1 MRLIFCKRVATCNSC
16 TMMMKRIIVVVVSFY
31 LSRFVALLR
40 PISASPA
47 SCKTIVLKF
56 LQVGIWHF
64 SFIIM
69 HNNQQVVGTLNLVHH
84 TTYQAQ
90 IPSFVST
97 VHNMNIKIFI
107 SRYRYSEKV
116 NKKQNRLVRLK
127 SNQMIYIGSQ
137 ILILKKVL

>member
-16 TMMMKRIIVVVVSFY
+16 TMMMKRMIVVVVSFY

-69 HNNQQVVGTLNLVHH
+69 HDNQYLGRYIEPSTSY
-84 TTYQAQ
+84 YQAQ
-90 IPSFVST
+90 IPSFAST

-127 SNQMIYIGSQ
+127 SNQIIYIGSQ
-137 ILILKKVL
+137 ILSWKKIL